1 MMPIPD
7 VLLHVHLQNHWSVAL
22 TFLSVHGRRKK
33 ICSCLL
39 GHRSMLYLNSLILHL
54 YILIYFEKYLN
65 TLQIEN
71 LHKAES
77 KNRKVTEQHSSQIQ
91 QTNSDQR
98 CT

>member
-1 MMPIPD
+1 
-7 VLLHVHLQNHWSVAL
+7 
-22 TFLSVHGRRKK
+22 
-33 ICSCLL
+33 
-39 GHRSMLYLNSLILHL
+39 MLYLNSLILHL

-71 LHKAES
+71 LHKAGS